1 MIETAELGTR
11 LDFAVG
17 IARDAG
23 FITQR
28 YFKSPIPAERKSD
41 NSIVTIADREAE
53 RYLRKSIEQAFPND
67 AVLGEEEGEK
77 KGLSGR
83 RWIIDPIDGTYS
95 FVHGVPLYGVLIALE
110 IDSESVLGVVN
121 LPALE
126 EIIYA
131 ARGQGAFGIG
141 SPLRFRPIKV
151 SAKLCC

>member
-1 MIETAELGTR
+1 
-11 LDFAVG
+11 
-17 IARDAG
+17 
-23 FITQR
+23 
-28 YFKSPIPAERKSD
+28 
-41 NSIVTIADREAE
+41 
-53 RYLRKSIEQAFPND
+53 LRKSIEQAFPND